1 MGLNPKIVMLF
12 DKKNNTNN
20 LNHTVALVNIIL
32 WFVLMAISIK
42 LASYVKEILYAFAT
56 AILISYFFA
65 KPVEFLT
72 KYIKYRFI
80 SVLLI
85 LLSFISLISFLVA
98 YLVPIIITQSLAL
111 KNNLP
116 KIVANL
122 DMFLFKV
129 TVFFENYQ
137 IDLPFTEI
145 NRAELLNSLFKYV
158 PKLDFSEI
166 SNLAGEFIFSS
177 VYVMAYIFL
186 TVVIS
191 FYLLLDGERAWQMFI
206 MPFSKKIKR
215 HLLLIKEKI
224 DSRLNAFIFGQLQ
237 VATLTVLTMTVAYL
251 VLNVPYAIILGLA
264 QFLEIIPVVGTWIAI
279 VPCILII
286 GLTAGF
292 SKALIAFIIYM
303 IYSQLIRDNFIMPR
317 VMGSSL
323 GFHPL
328 GILLALLIGAQLGGL
343 PGVILAIPL
352 LAVVTSVID
361 YNLELSA
368 LKVVILD

>member
-1 MGLNPKIVMLF
+1 MF
-12 DKKNNTNN
+12 DKKNTSNAAK
-20 LNHTVALVNIIL
+20 HTILLVNIIL
-32 WFVLMAISIK
+32 WFVIAAISIK

-56 AILISYFFA
+56 AILINYFFA
-65 KPVEFLT
+65 KPVAFLT
-72 KYIKYRFI
+72 KYIKYRII
-80 SVLLI
+80 SVLII
-85 LLSFISLISFLVA
+85 LLSFVSIISVVVA
-98 YLVPIIITQSLAL
+98 YLVPIIVTQSIAL

-129 TVFFENYQ
+129 TSFFESYQ
-137 IDLPFTEI
+137 IDLPFSEI

-158 PKLDFSEI
+158 PKLDFTEI
-166 SNLAGEFIFSS
+166 GNFAGEFIFSS
-177 VYVMAYIFL
+177 VYVMAYTFL
-186 TVVIS
+186 SIIIS
-191 FYLLLDGERAWQMFI
+191 FYLLLDGERAWHMFLI
-206 MPFSKKIKR
+206 PFSKKITR
-215 HLLLIKEKI
+215 HLILIKEKI
-224 DSRLNAFIFGQLQ
+224 DSRLNAFLFGQLQ

-279 VPCILII
+279 VPCIVII

-292 SKALIAFIIYM
+292 SKAFIAFVIYM

-328 GILLALLIGAQLGGL
+328 GILLALLIGAQLGSL
-343 PGVILAIPL
+343 PGVVLAIPL
-352 LAVVTSVID
+352 LAVITSVID
-361 YNLELSA
+361 YNLELSE
-368 LKVVILD
+368 LKVMQLE